1 MTDVHSHILFNIDDG
16 SSSIEESLELL
27 KKMQDIGFTDV
38 ILTPHY
44 IESTEYSAN
53 NAKKLKHFEYLKEA
67 ITLSKLHINI
77 YLGNEIFIHNNIID
91 SLNNDKIF
99 SLNQSKYLL
108 IEFPFHNQILNLE
121 DTIYEIQLQGYIPVI
136 AHPERY
142 TYFQENP
149 KLIEPLKEMGV
160 MFQCNYASIL
170 GYYHKESE
178 KLMKYLLKKGYVD
191 FLGTDIHHT
200 NKSYVIDNFNKIK
213 KTIIKIIGE
222 KNYETIMNNCNSII
236 KDK

>member
-1 MTDVHSHILFNIDDG
+1 MTDIHSHILFGIDDG
-16 SSSIEESLELL
+16 SSTIEESLDLL

-44 IESTEYSAN
+44 IESTEYSADN
-53 NAKKLKHFEYLKEA
+53 SEKIKRFEYLKEN
-67 ITLSKLHINI
+67 IKLNNLDINI
-77 YLGNEIFIHNNIID
+77 HLGNEVFIHNNILE
-91 SLNNDKIF
+91 SLNNNLVF

-108 IEFPFHNQILNLE
+108 IELPFHNQILNLE

-149 KLIEPLKEMGV
+149 KLIEPLKDMGV
-160 MFQCNYASIL
+160 MFQCNYSSIL

-191 FLGTDIHHT
+191 FLGTDIHHS
-200 NKSYVIDNFNKIK
+200 NKSFVIDNFSKIK

-222 KNYETIMNNCNSII
+222 KNYDNIMNNCNNIV
-236 KDK
+236 KE

>member
-1 MTDVHSHILFNIDDG
+1 MTDIHSHILFGIDDG
-16 SSSIEESLELL
+16 SSTIEESLDLL

-44 IESTEYSAN
+44 IESTEYSADN
-53 NAKKLKHFEYLKEA
+53 SEKIKRFEYLKEN
-67 ITLSKLHINI
+67 IKLNNLDINI
-77 YLGNEIFIHNNIID
+77 HLGNEVFIHNNILEL
-91 SLNNDKIF
+91 LNNNLVF

-108 IEFPFHNQILNLE
+108 IELPFHNQILNLE

-149 KLIEPLKEMGV
+149 KLIEPLKDMGV
-160 MFQCNYASIL
+160 MFQCNYSSIL

-191 FLGTDIHHT
+191 FLGTDIHHS
-200 NKSYVIDNFNKIK
+200 NKSFVIDNFNKIK
-213 KTIIKIIGE
+213 KAIIKIIGE
-222 KNYETIMNNCNSII
+222 KNYDNIMNNCNNIV
-236 KDK
+236 KE